1 MAEQQN
7 DNKRALIG
15 VAIFAFLIIANL
27 LVRSG
32 GKNSTTRAV
41 NPPVAAPV
49 VTVGAGPATP
59 PPQPIQNVQAPAN
72 LLTASIPLPTETGGI
87 NEQILLLNQQ
97 AENFAQRVAAVAEPF
112 LPPDRGFQL
121 PFDMSER
128 FRWSDTASDSTV
140 IQTEAGPVASQA
152 KTIAIIGEFQSG
164 ERRKFLVREDDRV
177 YIVSENQLPQ
187 EGTISVSS
195 GENGNIIVKDTTGQ
209 LHDLPRITQQRDQKL
224 EEAIRVLK
232 GGATKQTTLDFLTT
246 AGTASVTAK
255 P

>member
-1 MAEQQN
+1 MADQRN

-15 VAIFAFLIIANL
+15 VAIFAVLIIANL

-32 GKNSTTRAV
+32 GKNSATQAV
-41 NPPVAAPV
+41 NVPVAAPV
-49 VTVGAGPATP
+49 ITAETTPAKP
-59 PPQPIQNVQAPAN
+59 PSQPIQNTQTPAN
-72 LLTASIPLPTETGGI
+72 SLTVSIPLPTETGGI
-87 NEQILLLNQQ
+87 NEQILMLNQQ

-121 PFDMSER
+121 PSDMSER
-128 FRWSDTASDSTV
+128 FRWSDTASDTTL
-140 IQTEAGPVASQA
+140 IQTEAGPVAPPA

-209 LHDLPRITQQRDQKL
+209 LHDLPRITQQRDQKI
-224 EEAIRVLK
+224 EEAIRILR
-232 GGATKQTTLDFLTT
+232 GGAAKQTALEYLTT
-246 AGTASVTAK
+246 AGTASITAQ